1 MKTKYLFLGLAALSL
16 ASCDDYLDKLP
27 DDRATLDTKEK
38 ITQLITSAYP
48 ANHVAVMAEI
58 SSDNV
63 GNNGNSYGVDQLV
76 DELYQF
82 KDVKSTAGNDCPNTV
97 WNGYYTSVATANE
110 AIKAIKEYG
119 DSAALAPQLAEAK
132 LCRAYSMMQLASV
145 FCMAW
150 NPEKADEYLGLAYP
164 LEPEKSVNDTY
175 KRGTLREL
183 YANINRDI
191 EEALPAVDDG
201 IYSVPKY
208 HWNSKAAYAF
218 AARFNL
224 YYMNYDKAI
233 NYATRAL
240 GADVASQLFDFPSI
254 MQLGAQDIGKTVIR
268 SGLKSN
274 YLLITAYSSG
284 ARFLNM
290 GYTSRYAHNSMVAS
304 YDTYWARAPWGQ
316 GSSDNTLYFS
326 TKIYG
331 TSACAA
337 FPTMIEHFEVT
348 DRINLTGYA
357 HIVDHAFTGDETLL
371 VRAEAYALKNDTANA
386 LKDMNMW
393 VVSHCKEK
401 EGSTVRPVLTTAV
414 VDTFFTNMEYQPAV
428 LDGPRDY
435 SIRKQLHPQGFTLQ
449 QPYTTSYGVEVNTQ
463 ENLILL
469 ILHMRRLDTL
479 FQGLRFYDLKRYGM
493 EYTHEISGGEGIT
506 FKAGDLR
513 GAIQLPQDVINAGQ
527 TANPR

>member
-1 MKTKYLFLGLAALSL
+1 M
-16 ASCDDYLDKLP
+16 
-27 DDRATLDTKEK
+27 
-38 ITQLITSAYP
+38 
-48 ANHVAVMAEI
+48 
-58 SSDNV
+58 
-63 GNNGNSYGVDQLV
+63 
-76 DELYQF
+76 
-82 KDVKSTAGNDCPNTV
+82 
-97 WNGYYTSVATANE
+97 
-110 AIKAIKEYG
+110 
-119 DSAALAPQLAEAK
+119 
-132 LCRAYSMMQLASV
+132 
-145 FCMAW
+145 
-150 NPEKADEYLGLAYP
+150 
-164 LEPEKSVNDTY
+164 
-175 KRGTLREL
+175 
-183 YANINRDI
+183 
-191 EEALPAVDDG
+191 
-201 IYSVPKY
+201 PKY
-208 HWNSKAAYAF
+208 HWNTKAAYAF

-233 NYATRAL
+233 NYASRAL
-240 GADVASQLFDFPSI
+240 GTDVASQLFDFPSI
-254 MQLGAQDIGKTVIR
+254 MQSGAQDISNTVIR

-274 YLLITAYSSG
+274 FMLITAYSSG
-284 ARFLNM
+284 ARFLNT
-290 GYTSRYAHNSMVAS
+290 GVNSRYAHNTMVAS
-304 YDTYWARAPWGQ
+304 YDTYWARAPWGS
-316 GSSDNTLYFS
+316 GSSDNTLYYS

-337 FPTMIEHFEVT
+337 FPTMWEHFEVT
-348 DRINLTGYA
+348 DRINMTGFP

-393 VVSHCKEK
+393 MVSHCKEK
-401 EGSTVRPVLTTAV
+401 EGSTIRPTLTTAV
-414 VDTFFTNMEYQPAV
+414 VDTFFTNMDYQPAV

-513 GAIQLPQDVINAGQ
+513 GAIQLPQDVISAGQ

>member
-27 DDRATLDTKEK
+27 DDRATLDTEEK
-38 ITQLITSAYP
+38 ITQLLTSAYP
-48 ANHVAVMAEI
+48 TNNQMVLAEI

-63 GNNGNSYGVDQLV
+63 GNNGNSYGVDLLI

-82 KDVKSTAGNDCPNTV
+82 KNVTSTAGNDCPNMV
-97 WNGYYTSVATANE
+97 WNGYYSSVATANE
-110 AIKAIKEYG
+110 AIKAIREYG
-119 DSAALAPQLAEAK
+119 DSVALAPQMAEAK

-164 LEPEKSVNDTY
+164 KQPEQSVNDSY
-175 KRGTLREL
+175 DRGTLREL

-191 EEALPAVDDG
+191 EEALPAIDES

-208 HWNSKAAYAF
+208 HWNLKAAYAF

-233 NYATRAL
+233 DYASRAL
-240 GADVASQLFDFPSI
+240 GTDVASQLFDFPSI
-254 MQLGAQDIGKTVIR
+254 MSMGAKDISNQVIR
-268 SGLKSN
+268 TSLKSN
-274 YLLITAYSSG
+274 FMLMTSYSSG
-284 ARFLNM
+284 ARYLNT
-290 GYTSRYAHNSMVAS
+290 GVSSRYAHNSAVAS
-304 YDTYWARAPWGQ
+304 YDTYWAKAPWGQ
-316 GSSDNTLYFS
+316 GSSNNPLYFS

-337 FPTMIEHFEVT
+337 FPTMWEHFEVT
-348 DRINLTGYA
+348 DRINQTGYA
-357 HIVDHAFTGDETLL
+357 HLVDHAFTGDETLL
-371 VRAEAYALKNDTANA
+371 VRAEAYALKNDTTNA

-393 VVSHCKEK
+393 VVSHCKEE
-401 EGSTVRPVLTTAV
+401 EGTTVRPVLTTAV
-414 VDTFFTNMEYQPAV
+414 VDTFFTNMDYQPAV
-428 LDGPRDY
+428 PDGYRDH
-435 SIRKQLHPQGFTLQ
+435 SIRKILHPQGFTLQ
-449 QPYTTSYGVEVNTQ
+449 QPVVTADGVEVNTQ

-469 ILHMRRLDTL
+469 ILHMRRLDTM
-479 FQGLRFYDLKRYGM
+479 FQGLRFYDLKRYGI
-493 EYTHEISGGEGIT
+493 EYTHEISGEDGIT

-527 TANPR
+527 KKNPR